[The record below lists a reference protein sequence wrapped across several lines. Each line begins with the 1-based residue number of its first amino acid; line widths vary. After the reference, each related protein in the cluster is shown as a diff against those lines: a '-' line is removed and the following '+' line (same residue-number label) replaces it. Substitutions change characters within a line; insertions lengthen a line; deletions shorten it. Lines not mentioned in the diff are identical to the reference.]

1 MRRRTGMR
9 SEDVPDEPLDPALRA
24 AAAAYNEPPATVPRE
39 AIWQRIQT
47 TRTLGAAARSLGAR
61 RTERQRPAMW
71 DRAWWRRT
79 PILAAAATVL
89 VAVGISIGWWVRGSR
104 PNAIAVAPAGP
115 GAGVVDASR
124 PADRVA
130 VTRDLTQ
137 AEALLTAFRD
147 NPSSRDADAEA
158 QLAAWARDVLSNTE
172 LLLDSPV
179 AADPQRRQ
187 LLKDLELVLVQMT
200 QSAPSYTATDR
211 EMIDRTLD
219 RDHVLPRIRAAVP
232 AGNAG
237 T

>member
-1 MRRRTGMR
+1 M
-9 SEDVPDEPLDPALRA
+9 A
-24 AAAAYNEPPATVPRE
+24 AAAAA
-39 AIWQRIQT
+39 
-47 TRTLGAAARSLGAR
+47 L
-61 RTERQRPAMW
+61 
-71 DRAWWRRT
+71 
-79 PILAAAATVL
+79 L
-89 VAVGISIGWWVRGSR
+89 VAVGISIGWWVRGTR
-104 PNAIAVAPAGP
+104 PEAVVVAPPAAPAG
-115 GAGVVDASR
+115 AMADASR
-124 PADRVA
+124 PADRIA

-147 NPSSRDADAEA
+147 GSRSSDADADA
-158 QLAAWARDVLSNTE
+158 QMAAWARDVLSNTQ

-200 QSAPSYTATDR
+200 QSVPTYTPTDR

>member
-1 MRRRTGMR
+1 MRRGMR
-9 SEDVPDEPLDPALRA
+9 MHSEEGPDEPLDPAVGA
-24 AAAAYNEPPATVPRE
+24 AAAAYNEPPGVVPRE
-39 AIWQRIQT
+39 AMWQRIQA
-47 TRTLGAAARSLGAR
+47 TRPSGLARGAR
-61 RTERQRPAMW
+61 RTALRSSGIW
-71 DRAWWRRT
+71 DHRLWWRWT
-79 PILAAAATVL
+79 PMAAAAAGLL
-89 VAVGISIGWWVRGSR
+89 VAVGISIGWWVRGTRREAVVAAR
-104 PNAIAVAPAGP
+104 PEPAGAVA
-115 GAGVVDASR
+115 DASR
-124 PADRVA
+124 PADRIA

-147 NPSSRDADAEA
+147 DSRSSDADADA
-158 QLAAWARDVLSNTE
+158 QLAAWARDVLSNTQ

-200 QSAPSYTATDR
+200 QSVPSYTPTDR